1 MVNQESSSG
10 VTHYEGTG
18 EYPDF
23 LRGWRNQDCCGFL
36 IMSQD
41 TIKGFSLLGVITR
54 LFTTANDSEEN
65 FEP

>member
-1 MVNQESSSG
+1 
-10 VTHYEGTG
+10 
-18 EYPDF
+18 
-23 LRGWRNQDCCGFL
+23 
-36 IMSQD
+36 MSQD